1 MYLSTQEHDQ
11 LRTIVMGFEI
21 PFRTFI
27 ARRLTSIY
35 NSEAAFS
42 VAINNAVIPP
52 DSPAFVSSELGKI
65 KSNTAKYYNILLDA
79 VQACSYKCVPSE
91 IDVPYVA
98 TLITLYLAF
107 ENNIRDFLKGFSNH
121 SIYADSLDK
130 YKYARNKLDHPQS
143 LTLQEE
149 NMFPVLSLVKDAI
162 TAIYIVDAEC
172 FWDKSE
178 EEIENEVIALETKV
192 RKNPIGINNFSV
204 IPFSDNSIVCRQHQI
219 DKVLSFVYGKPGTL
233 KKKSSLSIFGYG
245 GVGKTAIVTEAIRII
260 VRDVLDKHTINGY
273 LPQFILFFSAKKTK
287 LDYSYTTGNL
297 IEEVVTTDF
306 STCKE
311 LETSIYKFLNID
323 SFSNFSGN
331 GLIIIDNFE
340 TIDQNERELI
350 RGFIDTRSPQNIQYI
365 ITSRNEEPYEERM
378 SIDGFN
384 GKDGIEFIDTY
395 IEENNL
401 EIDITNDQKE
411 ELLSA
416 SRGNTLVLVLSL
428 QRLDKRLITVQG
440 ISKDL
445 NQSTVKSISK
455 ELSNVP
461 LNGFEIVS
469 EFMFKNTFDELESLF
484 GDKRNVFISLL
495 KVFAVYPT
503 NSIDIYTICIV
514 TELNYNEILPMV
526 NLLCRYLILEKK
538 DERYSL
544 NPFAEKYIVQ
554 KLLPDSTTSEK
565 LSREINKSIIEIRND
580 IIKLESDLKSNG
592 RIRNIINDWAIEF
605 DGDKI
610 AAAKIYNEYEEI
622 NAICLTNGRFHI
634 ESSYKTF
641 CSLIKKIEATTMHPY
656 IKFQKARILQLFF
669 QTKMIPLVSSKTITD
684 AYNECVWAIKSNS
697 LYYKITGTK
706 SYASLLWIFG
716 LFWDSVGECQEAIKY
731 LEDAMRYF
739 ETINCRDIEY
749 YKCISKLGTLYIS
762 EYEST
767 KYYKYINKAKSI
779 SNTLVNDRDF
789 YSSDNITRNSAK
801 RICKKIKEYKK

>member
-1 MYLSTQEHDQ
+1 MYLSNREHDQ
-11 LRTIVMGFEI
+11 FRTIVMGFEV

-27 ARRLTSIY
+27 ARRLTSVY
-35 NSEAAFS
+35 NSEEAFS
-42 VAINNAVIPP
+42 VALNNAIIPP
-52 DSPAFVSSELGKI
+52 DSPVFVASEMGKI
-65 KSNTAKYYNILLDA
+65 RANTAHYYKVLLDT
-79 VQACSYKCVPSE
+79 VQACNLKCVPNE

-98 TLITLYLAF
+98 TLITLYLVF
-107 ENNIRDFLKGFSNH
+107 ENTIRDYLAGFPNH
-121 SIYADSLDK
+121 SLYVDNLDK

-143 LTLQEE
+143 LTLQED
-149 NMFPVLSLVKDAI
+149 NMYPVLSLVKDAI
-162 TAIYIVDAEC
+162 TAIYIIDDEC
-172 FWDKSE
+172 FWEKSE

-192 RKNPIGINNFSV
+192 RKNPIEVNNFSI

-260 VRDVLDKHTINGY
+260 VRDILDNRTINGY
-273 LPQFILFFSAKKTK
+273 LPKFILFYSAKKSK
-287 LDYSYTTGNL
+287 LDYSYTTGN
-297 IEEVVTTDF
+297 IVEETVTTDF
-306 STCKE
+306 STCEE
-311 LETSIYKFLNID
+311 LELSIYKLLNIE
-323 SFSNFSGN
+323 SFSNYTEK

-340 TIDQNERELI
+340 TIDQKERELI
-350 RGFIDTRSPQNIQYI
+350 REFIETRSPQNIQYI

-378 SIDGFN
+378 SVDGFI
-384 GKDGIEFIDTY
+384 GDDGVEFIDTY

-401 EIDITNDQKE
+401 EIDITRDQKE

-416 SRGNTLVLVLSL
+416 SKGNTLVLVLSL
-428 QRLDKRLITVQG
+428 QRLDKRLVTVQG
-440 ISKDL
+440 IAKDL

-495 KVFAVYPT
+495 QVFAVYPT
-503 NSIDIYTICIV
+503 NSIDVFTICIV
-514 TELNYNEILPMV
+514 TDLNYNDILPMV
-526 NLLCRYLILEKK
+526 NLLCKYLILEKK

-565 LSREINKSIIEIRND
+565 LSREINKSISEIRND
-580 IIKLESDLKSNG
+580 VIKLESDLKSNEK
-592 RIRNIINDWAIEF
+592 IRNIINDWAIEY

-622 NAICLTNGRFHI
+622 NATCLNNGKYHI

-641 CSLIKKIEATTMHPY
+641 CSLMKKIEPTTMHPY
-656 IKFQKARILQLFF
+656 IKFQKARILQLFY
-669 QTKMIPLVSSKTITD
+669 QTQMISSVNPKTISD

-697 LYYKITGTK
+697 LYYKIMGTK

-716 LFWDSVGECQEAIKY
+716 LFWDSVGNRQESIKY
-731 LEDAMRYF
+731 LEDAKIYF
-739 ETINCRDIEY
+739 ETIDCRDLEY
-749 YKCISKLGTLYIS
+749 YKCISKLGTLYIT
-762 EYEST
+762 EYESSN
-767 KYYKYINKAKSI
+767 YYKYLKKAKSI
-779 SNTLVNDRDF
+779 SNILYDNHDY
-789 YSSDNITRNSAK
+789 YSSDNTTRKSAAEIS
-801 RICKKIKEYKK
+801 RKIKKYK